1 MEEFVWLN
9 DELIPISQARVSVN
23 DRGFL
28 YGDGLFET
36 LRAEAGR
43 VLFLPEHLERL
54 EASARTFR
62 LPFPGAVPWQ
72 ERLAQLLAANGLK
85 PGSGPGEN
93 SPQPG
98 ERPKGWGCRLR
109 HAPPW

>member
-9 DELIPISQARVSVN
+9 DDLIPLSQARVSVN

-43 VLFLPEHLERL
+43 VLFLAEHLERL
-54 EASARTFR
+54 AG
-62 LPFPGAVPWQ
+62 LGPGLSPAVPGKYPLGRSAWP
-72 ERLAQLLAANGLK
+72 NC
-85 PGSGPGEN
+85 S
-93 SPQPG
+93 
-98 ERPKGWGCRLR
+98 RPT
-109 HAPPW
+109 A